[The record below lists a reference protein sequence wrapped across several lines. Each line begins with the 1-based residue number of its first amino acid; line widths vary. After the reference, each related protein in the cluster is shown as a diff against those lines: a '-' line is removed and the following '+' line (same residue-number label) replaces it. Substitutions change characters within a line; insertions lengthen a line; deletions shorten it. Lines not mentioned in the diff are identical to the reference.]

1 VTHTNNVSILL
12 KQTPSLLV
20 LGHEPGNSPHAILV
34 VLKHKQSHTHV
45 ASIHMLDPFFRRH
58 YIPQTLLSPMEG
70 QHKSKSEPFLQF
82 LKALFTL
89 FRLVNIKKGKLK
101 LEMTPP
107 SLLIQKSIATQFFIA
122 DF

>member
-1 VTHTNNVSILL
+1 
-12 KQTPSLLV
+12 
-20 LGHEPGNSPHAILV
+20 
-34 VLKHKQSHTHV
+34 
-45 ASIHMLDPFFRRH
+45 
-58 YIPQTLLSPMEG
+58 MEG